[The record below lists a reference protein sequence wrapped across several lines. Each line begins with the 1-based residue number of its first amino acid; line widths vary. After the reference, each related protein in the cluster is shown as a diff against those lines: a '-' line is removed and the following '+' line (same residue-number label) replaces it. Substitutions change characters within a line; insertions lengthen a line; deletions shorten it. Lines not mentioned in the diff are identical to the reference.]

1 MAPPSRLTTMVRW
14 MHDRRT
20 PLEEMAMDLQNVLVG
35 AQEALT
41 VHRVFGDPITL
52 GDTTLVPAAVIGGG
66 GGGGASGAQGGAGF
80 GMQGRPCGV
89 FVVRNGE
96 VSWKPAVDVNRIV
109 LGGQFVAIAAL
120 LFAASLMTRYLAR
133 A

>member
-1 MAPPSRLTTMVRW
+1 
-14 MHDRRT
+14 
-20 PLEEMAMDLQNVLVG
+20 MDLQNVLVG

-41 VHRVFGDPITL
+41 VHRVFGNPITL

-66 GGGGASGAQGGAGF
+66 GGGGANGAQGGAGF
-80 GMQGRPCGV
+80 GMQGRPSGV

-109 LGGQFVAIAAL
+109 LGGQLVAIAAF
-120 LFAASLMTRYLAR
+120 LFAASLMTRYLQR

>member
-1 MAPPSRLTTMVRW
+1 M
-14 MHDRRT
+14 
-20 PLEEMAMDLQNVLVG
+20 EEMAMDLQNILVG
-35 AQEALT
+35 AQDALT
-41 VHRVFGDPITL
+41 VHRVFGDSITV

-66 GGGGASGAQGGAGF
+66 GGGGTNGAQGGAGF
-80 GMQGRPCGV
+80 GMQGRPSGV

-109 LGGQFVAIAAL
+109 LGGQLVAIAAF
-120 LFAASLMTRYLAR
+120 LFAASLLTRRLAR

>member
-1 MAPPSRLTTMVRW
+1 MI
-14 MHDRRT
+14 HDT
-20 PLEEMAMDLQNVLVG
+20 HLEERAMDLQTILVG

-66 GGGGASGAQGGAGF
+66 GGGGANGTQGGAGF

-89 FVVRNGE
+89 FVVRNGD
-96 VSWKPAVDVNRIV
+96 VAWKPAVDVNRIV
-109 LGGQFVAIAAL
+109 LGGQLVTIAAF
-120 LFAASLMTRYLAR
+120 LFAASLMIRHLAR